1 MSWTRPK
8 DFRTQL
14 EKLWERGDM
23 LSSLVTGAPLFPR
36 RLTLKCPTSTEMA
49 DRFDEVRAWV
59 GEIRAVPHCRVE
71 TRAFNHRILGTNSV
85 PAEVWIDSFNDAA
98 TFLSKRKEV
107 ARFDALIEETKQSQ
121 PKLLDWL
128 ARRPMRALDLA
139 DDWSRLLGIAAWMRA
154 HPRPDVYLRQIDIP
168 GVHSKFIE
176 AHRSVLTELFDRV
189 LDPETID
196 ITATGASGFATRYGF
211 RDKPLRI
218 RFRLL
223 DPKARLNKSVRVELV
238 ETNTTQINS
247 LKIASTGSAR
257 TEGLIQ
263 YFPNQILSTHGQD
276 ITLDA
281 ASFAQLNPVVSQ
293 VFIIENEINFLAFP
307 LLKDSLVIFGSGYGF
322 GMSRHAN
329 WLLRCRI
336 YYWVDIDTHGFA
348 ILDQRRSQF
357 GHVESL
363 LMDRATLLKFEPL
376 WGEEEK
382 QTQRELPRLT
392 PEELSLYNDLRD
404 NRIRKNIRLEQERI
418 GFGWLETA
426 LERLSDSR

>member
-1 MSWTRPK
+1 MSWTKPS
-8 DFRTQL
+8 DLRTQL

-23 LSSLVTGAPLFPR
+23 LSSLVTGESLFPR
-36 RLTLKCPTSTEMA
+36 RLTLKCPTSAEMA

-71 TRAFNHRILGTNSV
+71 TRAFKHRIFGTNSV
-85 PAEVWIDSFNDAA
+85 PAEVWIDSFDNAA
-98 TFLSKRKEV
+98 TFISRRKEV
-107 ARFDALIEETKQSQ
+107 ARFVALIEETKQSQ

-128 ARRPMRALDLA
+128 ASRPMRALELA
-139 DDWSRLLGIAAWMRA
+139 DEWSRLLAIVAWMQT
-154 HPRPDVYLRQIDIP
+154 HPRPDVYLRQVDIP
-168 GVHSKFIE
+168 NVHSKFIE
-176 AHRSVLTELFDRV
+176 AYRGVLTELFDRV

-196 ITATGASGFATRYGF
+196 FTATGASGFAMRYGF

-223 DPKARLNKSVRVELV
+223 DPKATLNKSVRVELV

-263 YFPNQILSTHGQD
+263 NFPNQILSTHGQD

-281 ASFAQLNPVVSQ
+281 ASFAQLNPLVSQ

-307 LLKDSLVIFGSGYGF
+307 LLNESFVIFGAGYGF
-322 GMSRHAN
+322 EMWRHAN
-329 WLLRCRI
+329 WLSRCRI
-336 YYWVDIDTHGFA
+336 YYWGDIDTHGFS
-348 ILDQRRSQF
+348 ILDQLRNQF
-357 GHVESL
+357 AHVESL

-382 QTQRELPRLT
+382 QTLRDLPRLN

-426 LERLSDSR
+426 LERLSDNL

>member
-1 MSWTRPK
+1 
-8 DFRTQL
+8 
-14 EKLWERGDM
+14 M
-23 LSSLVTGAPLFPR
+23 LSSLVTGEKLFPR
-36 RLTLKCPTSTEMA
+36 RLTLKCPNSAEMA

-71 TRAFNHRILGTNSV
+71 TRAFNHRILGTNSI

-98 TFLSKRKEV
+98 TFISRRKDA
-107 ARFDALIEETKQSQ
+107 ARFDALIEETKRSQ

-128 ARRPMRALDLA
+128 ARRPMRALALA
-139 DDWSRLLGIAAWMRA
+139 DEWSRLLGIVTWMQA
-154 HPRPDVYLRQIDIP
+154 HPRPDVYLRQVDIP

-196 ITATGASGFATRYGF
+196 FTATGANGFATRYGF

-223 DPKARLNKSVRVELV
+223 DLKATLNKSVRVELV
-238 ETNTTQINS
+238 GTNTMQLDS
-247 LKIASTGSAR
+247 LNIASTNSAR

-263 YFPNQILSTHGQD
+263 HCPDQIISTHGQD

-307 LLKDSLVIFGSGYGF
+307 LLNESLVIFGSGYGF
-322 GMSRHAN
+322 EMSRQAN
-329 WLLRCRI
+329 WLSRCRI
-336 YYWVDIDTHGFA
+336 YYWGDIDTHGFA
-348 ILDQRRSQF
+348 ILDQLRNQF
-357 GHVESL
+357 AHVESL
-363 LMDRATLLKFEPL
+363 LMDRSTLLKFEPL

-382 QTQRELPRLT
+382 QTLRDLPRLT

-418 GFGWLETA
+418 GFGWLETT
-426 LERLSDSR
+426 LKKLSDRR

>member
-1 MSWTRPK
+1 MSWTRPR

-23 LSSLVTGAPLFPR
+23 LSSLVTGESLFPR
-36 RLTLKCPTSTEMA
+36 RLILKCPTSAEMA

-59 GEIRAVPHCRVE
+59 REIRTVPHCRVE
-71 TRAFNHRILGTNSV
+71 TREFKHRILGTNSV
-85 PAEVWIDSFNDAA
+85 PAEVWIDSFDDAA
-98 TFLSKRKEV
+98 TFISKRKDA
-107 ARFDALIEETKQSQ
+107 ARFVALIEETKQFQ

-128 ARRPMRALDLA
+128 ARRPMLALALA
-139 DDWSRLLGIAAWMRA
+139 DDWGRLLEIVVWLQA
-154 HPRPDVYLRQIDIP
+154 HPRPGVYLRQVDIP

-176 AHRSVLTELFDRV
+176 ARRNVLTELFDMV
-189 LDPETID
+189 LDPETVD
-196 ITATGASGFATRYGF
+196 FTASGVNGFATRYGF

-223 DPKARLNKSVRVELV
+223 DP
-238 ETNTTQINS
+238 
-247 LKIASTGSAR
+247 
-257 TEGLIQ
+257 
-263 YFPNQILSTHGQD
+263 NQIPLAHVQD

-281 ASFAQLNPVVSQ
+281 ASFAQLNPMVSQ

-322 GMSRHAN
+322 EMSRHAN
-329 WLLRCRI
+329 WLSRCRI
-336 YYWVDIDTHGFA
+336 YYWGDIDTHGFA
-348 ILDQRRSQF
+348 ILDQLRNQF
-357 GHVESL
+357 AHVESL

-382 QTQRELPRLT
+382 QTLRDLPRLT

-418 GFGWLETA
+418 SFGWFEAA
-426 LERLSDSR
+426 LKRLSDSR